1 MLNPELRSLYD
12 RYRLELKPLIAEF
25 ESRNEKFV
33 THLLSDIPFMFDNI
47 ALFEISSS
55 GKDEYKAK
63 AEEHLDHAI
72 FNIRFCLVASMMC
85 YVKQFKSRFSKESLE
100 LFDSGRFYPRFIQ
113 LENDVRTITKAI
125 YKLLFRKHTEND
137 LKQAYDKLNANA
149 LKQAYDKLKE
159 MENMISEYHAGSL
172 VNGLLKDSKVV
183 TLFKWGFSIAVA
195 LLINYLILKL
205 A

>member
-137 LKQAYDKLNANA
+137 LKQAYDKL
-149 LKQAYDKLKE
+149 KE